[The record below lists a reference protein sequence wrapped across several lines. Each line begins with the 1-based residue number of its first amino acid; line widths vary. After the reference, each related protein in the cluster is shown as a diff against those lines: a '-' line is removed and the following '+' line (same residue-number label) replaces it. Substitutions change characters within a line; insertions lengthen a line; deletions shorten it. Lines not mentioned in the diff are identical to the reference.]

1 MIQASLTISRHDL
14 ILSPMV
20 VLPNRFCVYAGN
32 PLHLHLYLL
41 IYYLVDK
48 SSCVLSGL
56 ASDVGVSSLW
66 SRIVISGLS
75 HSVKTNIN
83 PSSFGRS
90 IKLFDLSQLNEPVK
104 LMGFNVV
111 MSVISKLHMKKHS
124 IPLGVV

>member
-1 MIQASLTISRHDL
+1 
-14 ILSPMV
+14 
-20 VLPNRFCVYAGN
+20 
-32 PLHLHLYLL
+32 
-41 IYYLVDK
+41 VD
-48 SSCVLSGL
+48 
-56 ASDVGVSSLW
+56 VSSLW
-66 SRIVISGLS
+66 SRIMISGPS

-83 PSSFGRS
+83 PSYFGRS